1 MKCRHCKEKLKLP
14 LINLGSAP
22 PSNAFLSNQTL
33 HSPERWFPLRVSVCE
48 KCWLVQ
54 TEDFAEADYLFDKE
68 YAYFSSFST
77 SWLQHSEQ
85 YVNDMI
91 ERFSLNEKSHVIEIA
106 ANDGYLLQYVK
117 KANIPCTGIEPTS
130 KTAQSARKKGIDIIE
145 SFFGVKLAK
154 ELVKKGKQADLIT
167 AKNVLAHVPDINDFV
182 KGISL
187 LLKPQGKATFE
198 FPHLLNLINKNQFDT
213 IYHEHFSYL
222 SLTTLETIFKKN
234 GLHIF
239 DVEEHPT
246 HGGSLRLFAQ
256 RYDTRILSVS
266 KKVNDLIKKEIRA
279 GIMTRDYYK
288 NFQKNANIIK
298 DNLLNFLIKAKK
310 DNKKVVAY
318 GAAAKGNTL
327 LNYAGIRPDLVN
339 YVVDINPNKQNKYMP
354 GSRIPIRDESFLK
367 KDSPDY
373 ILILPWN
380 LKNEIIKQLI
390 LNINFAGKFVIAI
403 PKLKII
409 E

>member
-22 PSNAFLSNQTL
+22 PSNAYLSNQTL
-33 HSPERWFPLRVSVCE
+33 HSPERWFPLRVLVCE
-48 KCWLVQ
+48 RCWLVQ

-130 KTAQSARKKGIDIIE
+130 KAAQAARKKGIDIIE

-182 KGISL
+182 KGVSL
-187 LLKPQGKATFE
+187 LLKPQGKVTFE
-198 FPHLLNLINKNQFDT
+198 FPHLLNLINKHQFDT

-234 GLHIF
+234 GLQIF
-239 DVEEHPT
+239 DVEEQPT

-256 RYDTRILSVS
+256 RYDTGLLSVS
-266 KKVNDLIKKEIRA
+266 KKVNDLTKKEIKA
-279 GIMTRDYYK
+279 GIRTRDYYK
-288 NFQKNANIIK
+288 NFQKKANIIK
-298 DNLLNFLIKAKK
+298 DNLLSFLIKAKK
-310 DNKKVVAY
+310 NNKKVVAY

-339 YVVDINPNKQNKYMP
+339 YVVDRNPNKQNKFMP

-367 KDSPDY
+367 KDNPDY

-380 LKNEIIKQLI
+380 LKNEIIKQI
-390 LNINFAGKFVIAI
+390 VSNTNFAGKFVIAI
-403 PKLKII
+403 PKLEII

>member
-22 PSNAFLSNQTL
+22 PSNAYLSNQTL
-33 HSPERWFPLRVSVCE
+33 HSPERWFPLRVLVCE
-48 KCWLVQ
+48 RCWLVQ

-77 SWLQHSEQ
+77 SWLQHSKQ

-91 ERFSLNEKSHVIEIA
+91 ERFSLNKKSINLQEIIK
-106 ANDGYLLQYVK
+106 LT
-117 KANIPCTGIEPTS
+117 NIPCTGIEPTS
-130 KTAQSARKKGIDIIE
+130 KAAQAARKKGIDIIE

-182 KGISL
+182 KGVSL
-187 LLKPQGKATFE
+187 LLKPQGKVTFE
-198 FPHLLNLINKNQFDT
+198 FPHLLNLINKHQFDT

-234 GLHIF
+234 GLQIF
-239 DVEEHPT
+239 DVEEQPT

-256 RYDTRILSVS
+256 RYDTGLLSVS
-266 KKVNDLIKKEIRA
+266 KKVNDLTKKEIKA
-279 GIMTRDYYK
+279 GIRTRDYYK
-288 NFQKNANIIK
+288 NFQNDLGYVRAWVKKN
-298 DNLLNFLIKAKK
+298 
-310 DNKKVVAY
+310 NKKVVAY

-339 YVVDINPNKQNKYMP
+339 YVVDRNPNKQNKFMP

-367 KDSPDY
+367 KDNPDY

-380 LKNEIIKQLI
+380 LKNEIIKQI
-390 LNINFAGKFVIAI
+390 VSNTNFAEELAIEI
-403 PKLKII
+403 PKLEII

>member
-22 PSNAFLSNQTL
+22 PSNAYLSNQTL
-33 HSPERWFPLRVSVCE
+33 HSPERWFPLRVLVCE
-48 KCWLVQ
+48 RCWLVQ

-77 SWLQHSEQ
+77 SWLQHSKQ
-85 YVNDMI
+85 YVNDVI
-91 ERFSLNEKSHVIEIA
+91 ERFSLNKKSHVIEIA

-130 KTAQSARKKGIDIIE
+130 KAAQAARKKGIDIIE

-182 KGISL
+182 KGVSL
-187 LLKPQGKATFE
+187 LLKPQGKVTFE
-198 FPHLLNLINKNQFDT
+198 FPHLLNLINKHQFDT

-234 GLHIF
+234 GLQIF
-239 DVEEHPT
+239 DVEEQPT

-256 RYDTRILSVS
+256 RYDTGLLSV
-266 KKVNDLIKKEIRA
+266 
-279 GIMTRDYYK
+279 
-288 NFQKNANIIK
+288 
-298 DNLLNFLIKAKK
+298 
-310 DNKKVVAY
+310 
-318 GAAAKGNTL
+318 
-327 LNYAGIRPDLVN
+327 
-339 YVVDINPNKQNKYMP
+339 
-354 GSRIPIRDESFLK
+354 
-367 KDSPDY
+367 
-373 ILILPWN
+373 
-380 LKNEIIKQLI
+380 
-390 LNINFAGKFVIAI
+390 
-403 PKLKII
+403 
-409 E
+409 